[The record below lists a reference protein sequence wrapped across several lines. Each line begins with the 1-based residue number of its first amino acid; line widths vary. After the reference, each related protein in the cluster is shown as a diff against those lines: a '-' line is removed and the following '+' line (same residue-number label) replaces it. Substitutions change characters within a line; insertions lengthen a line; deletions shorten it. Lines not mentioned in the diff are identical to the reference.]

1 MLHCDTTVPKTTAN
15 ISNGQSDNSRCC
27 YVCLQLFSHVTCT
40 KNMAMEKLSTPIDLI
55 SVVGV
60 DHLQK
65 IRSIMAELHL
75 AASVSGSWYY
85 EGSLSHCQD
94 LLVYLNR
101 IAPSLIIDVVRN
113 TSAFVAMISHN
124 AY

>member
-1 MLHCDTTVPKTTAN
+1 MLHCDTIVPETTAN
-15 ISNGQSDNSRCC
+15 LYIGQSDKLRCC
-27 YVCLQLFSHVTCT
+27 YVFLPLFSHVTYT

-65 IRSIMAELHL
+65 VRSIMAKLHL

-85 EGSLSHCQD
+85 EGSLSHCPD
-94 LLVYLNR
+94 LLGYLNT
-101 IAPSLIIDVVRN
+101 IAPSLIIDVVSN

-124 AY
+124 VC